1 MNFIKNILGRI
12 FALWAIIVFSG
23 TLLII
28 IIPVWIISSQ
38 PEPKKTIALFKIF
51 IVWMK
56 LFFVLIGVRR
66 IFKGRENFKKG
77 QNYIVICNHR
87 SFMDVPLS
95 SPGIPGAN
103 KTIAKAGMARIPLFG
118 LIYKSG
124 SVLVDRKSEQSRKAS
139 YSKMKEVLGMGLHMC
154 LYPEGTRN
162 KTAEPL
168 QRFHDG
174 AFRLAIDTQKPIIPA
189 VIFYTSIVLP
199 RNKTF
204 YFWPHKVEMHFLPPI
219 TVKDRTVEDIKV
231 EAFDEMKNYYTANVA
246 SNKNLQQ

>member
-1 MNFIKNILGRI
+1 MKFIKNILGRV
-12 FALWAIIVFSG
+12 FAFWALLVFSV
-23 TLLII
+23 TLLFIAV
-28 IIPVWIISSQ
+28 PVWLISFQ
-38 PEPKKTIALFKIF
+38 QEPKKTISIFKIF

-56 LFFVLIGVRR
+56 VFFVLTGVKR
-66 IFKGRENFKKG
+66 IFKGKEHFKKG
-77 QNYIVICNHR
+77 ENYIVICNHR

-103 KTIAKAGMARIPLFG
+103 KTIAKAGMAKIPLFG

-139 YSKMKEVLGMGLHMC
+139 YTKMKEVLQMGLHMC

-162 KTAEPL
+162 KTNEPL

-174 AFRLAIDTQKPIIPA
+174 AFKLAVETQKQIIPA
-189 VIFYTSIVLP
+189 VIFYTNIVLP

-204 YFWPHKVEMHFLPPI
+204 YFWPHKVEMHFLEAIP
-219 TVKDRTVEDIKV
+219 VKDRMAEDIKQ
-231 EAFDEMKNYYTANVA
+231 EAFEKIRDYYVAKMK
-246 SNKNLQQ
+246 

>member
-1 MNFIKNILGRI
+1 MKFIKNILGRV
-12 FALWAIIVFSG
+12 FAFWALLVFSV
-23 TLLII
+23 TLLFIA
-28 IIPVWIISSQ
+28 IPVWLISFQ
-38 PEPKKTIALFKIF
+38 QEPKKTISIFKIF

-56 LFFVLIGVRR
+56 VFFVLTGVKR
-66 IFKGRENFKKG
+66 IFKGKEHFKKG
-77 QNYIVICNHR
+77 ENYIVICNHR

-103 KTIAKAGMARIPLFG
+103 KTIAKAGMAKIPLFG

-139 YSKMKEVLGMGLHMC
+139 YTKMKEVLQMGLHMC

-162 KTAEPL
+162 KTNEPL

-174 AFRLAIDTQKPIIPA
+174 AFKLAVETQKQIIPA
-189 VIFYTSIVLP
+189 VIFYTNIVLP

-204 YFWPHKVEMHFLPPI
+204 YFWPHKVEMHFLEAIP
-219 TVKDRTVEDIKV
+219 VKDRMAEDIKQ
-231 EAFDEMKNYYTANVA
+231 EAFEKIRDYYVAKMK
-246 SNKNLQQ
+246 